1 MLSIYIKISLYYLIA
16 IFFYI
21 HVITEG
27 KSKMDWIQDSRFQ
40 SRNNPF
46 LPRKRKY
53 RCIWSNGQTWRYNG
67 CHDEKL
73 LCNQLTNCHDIH
85 FIDITKHG
93 CVLSRLLSRDK
104 SMVQTESKNEGSKS
118 MLRNYRTGKPQTN
131 GDLQSL
137 INGRCTWRSNL
148 VNGTINMRVNV
159 YSFLYIPN
167 TIPVPL
173 ISLLRQQQ
181 HHNAIPQYHLHNLF
195 IGARKT
201 MIGVRFKISTTNF
214 LLVDRFTFLSCP
226 HFQFRLKFHAIQIKN
241 AKHRC

>member
-1 MLSIYIKISLYYLIA
+1 MNWYKILDSAHEIIPTTKERKVSVYL
-16 IFFYI
+16 
-21 HVITEG
+21 V
-27 KSKMDWIQDSRFQ
+27 
-40 SRNNPF
+40 
-46 LPRKRKY
+46 KR
-53 RCIWSNGQTWRYNG
+53 SNMTRYNG

-85 FIDITKHG
+85 SIDITKHG

-104 SMVQTESKNEGSKS
+104 SMVQAESKNEGSKC
-118 MLRNYRTGKPQTN
+118 MLRNYRTGKPQAN

-167 TIPVPL
+167 AIPVPL

-181 HHNAIPQYHLHNLF
+181 HHNAIPQYHLHTCSSVLEKQWSAYDLKSQLPARGSFHLF
-195 IGARKT
+195 LFRVHISNSASSSTRSDKKT
-201 MIGVRFKISTTNF
+201 RSTVVNGNYR
-214 LLVDRFTFLSCP
+214 D
-226 HFQFRLKFHAIQIKN
+226 
-241 AKHRC
+241 

>member
-1 MLSIYIKISLYYLIA
+1 MNWYKILDSAHEIIPTTKERKVSVYL
-16 IFFYI
+16 
-21 HVITEG
+21 V
-27 KSKMDWIQDSRFQ
+27 
-40 SRNNPF
+40 
-46 LPRKRKY
+46 KR
-53 RCIWSNGQTWRYNG
+53 SNMTRYNG

-85 FIDITKHG
+85 SIDITKHG

-104 SMVQTESKNEGSKS
+104 SMVQAESKNEGSKC
-118 MLRNYRTGKPQTN
+118 MLRNYRTAKSQAN

-167 TIPVPL
+167 AIPVPL

-201 MIGVRFKISTTNF
+201 MIGVRFKISTSCSWIVSSF
-214 LLVDRFTFLSCP
+214 SLSCP
-226 HFQFRLKFHAIQIKN
+226 HFEFRLKFHAF
-241 AKHRC
+241 R